1 MKQMIL
7 DDGTNLSIAWR
18 LKQKRLRF
26 LNKQIKK
33 KEMLMTHGKRVTNSI
48 YDFLTRVD
56 RRNVKKKL

>member
-26 LNKQIKK
+26 LNKQIKE
-33 KEMLMTHGKRVTNSI
+33 KEMLMTYGKRATNSI